1 AEDEK
6 SSKPT
11 SSLVLPSLPE
21 DVIIDILACSSRC
34 DYPKPS
40 LVSKHFRSLIASPDL
55 QARRSLLACTEHC
68 LYVVFYQANTMDLDM
83 WSILRRKANGSRCLT
98 RISST
103 LPVLDKYST
112 TSAAVGSR
120 IYVFGGRNHKNMTTN
135 AFCID
140 CRSHTVE
147 PLPSI
152 LVPLFCKFAGFIHGK
167 IYVMGYCSPYREKA
181 MLMFDTETQMW
192 ELIEPYY
199 IIYIELNI
207 IDDIAIAG
215 GRKRLRNLAPRNSC
229 GSTFLG
235 QPDPSASTSGTS
247 SDFFDEINLNA

>member
-1 AEDEK
+1 MVRPGSTMNRIYKRAEDEK

-152 LVPLFCKFAGFIHGK
+152 L
-167 IYVMGYCSPYREKA
+167 
-181 MLMFDTETQMW
+181 
-192 ELIEPYY
+192 
-199 IIYIELNI
+199 

>member
-152 LVPLFCKFAGFIHGK
+152 LVPLFCKFVGFIHGK
-167 IYVMGYCSPYREKA
+167 IY
-181 MLMFDTETQMW
+181 
-192 ELIEPYY
+192 
-199 IIYIELNI
+199 